1 MKIAMLT
8 TVGPRCGIASYSA
21 QLVASLRALPDTDVQ
36 VIPIE
41 VGEQPPSHYETQAR
55 QLNAPDVDVV
65 HIQHEFSFWGFPTPD
80 RSRFAELRRLIRG
93 PLVVTAHT
101 TLSLSA
107 IFPTASE
114 RNPWRWLAKK
124 RLLANREYRRS
135 VEVATFD
142 ADATIVHTEAAQ
154 SEFEKRGLERVF
166 VVPMG
171 VPAPLPAADAGTA
184 FRDRYGLQGKRVLTL
199 FGYVTPNKG
208 YAMVLDNLAA
218 LPPDVVFV
226 VAGGARRP
234 VEEQY
239 VADVKR
245 QIADAGV
252 QDRVVITGYLSD
264 EDVAAA
270 MQATDLALVPHTQA
284 TNSYSVTL
292 PVSHGRPTLA
302 SDLAC
307 FREMAS
313 RGDCLEL
320 FETGDKSDFRRKLL
334 ALLDDPAR
342 RRQLAANAA
351 QYARQFTWEHVAATT
366 RDIYRAALDGRRS

>member
-1 MKIAMLT
+1 L
-8 TVGPRCGIASYSA
+8 
-21 QLVASLRALPDTDVQ
+21 
-36 VIPIE
+36 
-41 VGEQPPSHYETQAR
+41 
-55 QLNAPDVDVV
+55 
-65 HIQHEFSFWGFPTPD
+65 
-80 RSRFAELRRLIRG
+80 
-93 PLVVTAHT
+93 
-101 TLSLSA
+101 
-107 IFPTASE
+107 
-114 RNPWRWLAKK
+114 
-124 RLLANREYRRS
+124 
-135 VEVATFD
+135 
-142 ADATIVHTEAAQ
+142 
-154 SEFEKRGLERVF
+154 EFESRGLERVF

-171 VPAPLPAADAGTA
+171 VPEPLPAADAGTA
-184 FRDRYGLQGKRVLTL
+184 FRDRYVLHGKRVLTL

-208 YAMVLDNLAA
+208 YAMVLDNLAT

-226 VAGGARRP
+226 IAGGARRP
-234 VEEQY
+234 IEEPC

-245 QIADAGV
+245 HIAKAGV
-252 QDRVVITGYLSD
+252 QDRVIVTGYLSD

-351 QYARQFTWEHVAATT
+351 QYARQFTWGHVAATT
-366 RDIYRAALDGRRS
+366 RNIYRAALDGRRS